1 MKYLLSSA
9 KPLGLYKYLGQNIP
23 PYRPPD
29 RLIRMYSLVILFVSI
44 FYEIPLTLVLRRR
57 NGGYE
62 QYEGIVNNSC
72 CVIIIAV
79 VTDLSGPI
87 Q

>member
-1 MKYLLSSA
+1 MRIIAKEEDNGDIFKQYKIFLRTPLICLST
-9 KPLGLYKYLGQNIP
+9 
-23 PYRPPD
+23 
-29 RLIRMYSLVILFVSI
+29 FVSI

-62 QYEGIVNNSC
+62 QYKGIVNDSC

-79 VTDLSGPI
+79 VTDLTGRD
-87 Q
+87 QTLLM